1 VVVDEGGVA
10 WALRDGD
17 GVCGKFRLDEGI
29 GYQLCNSP
37 QNSLKWQRFIEYLT
51 SDQSEYIYGEAEV
64 GSQLWVAAM
73 DTATLIAGW

>member
-1 VVVDEGGVA
+1 MKEVLPGRCA
-10 WALRDGD
+10 TAT

-29 GYQLCNSP
+29 GYQLCNWP
-37 QNSLKWQRFIEYLT
+37 QNSLKWQGFIEYLT

-64 GSQLWVAAM
+64 GSQLWVVAM